1 MLTYKT
7 LKSISISE
15 FKKQLG
21 LSSLDIFESKAG
33 NRYVVVEGEA
43 LMFAKDFDGSKPMV
57 VITVEKTDDETG
69 EVSEFSFIGNERR
82 KIVGAI

>member
-7 LKSISISE
+7 LKSISIAE

-33 NRYVVVEGEA
+33 NRYIVVDGEA
-43 LMFAKDFDGSKPMV
+43 VMFAKDFDGGKPTV

-82 KIVGAI
+82 KVVGTL

>member
-7 LKSISISE
+7 LKSISITE

-21 LSSLDIFESKAG
+21 ITSLDIFESKSG
-33 NRYVVVEGEA
+33 NRYVTVGNEA
-43 LMFAKDFDGSKPMV
+43 IMFSKDHDGSKPTV

-69 EVSEFSFIGNERR
+69 EVEIFSFIGNERR
-82 KIVGAI
+82 KIVGAL

>member
-7 LKSISISE
+7 LKSISIAD

-21 LSSLDIFESKAG
+21 ITSLDIFESKAG
-33 NRYVVVEGEA
+33 NRYVVVEGNA
-43 LMFAKDFDGSKPMV
+43 LMFAQDFDGSKPTV

-82 KIVGAI
+82 KIVGAL